1 MREVT
6 TEPKP
11 ESAKAGENS
20 LSIGLKAG
28 RRGGFGHLSNMSPK
42 PYPEEHPNL
51 SSRKTSVRRN
61 LGQMVHVGRFLIFDC
76 VHSNQGGQSG
86 RGHRKARR
94 VLTRRDATGDSAVG
108 LKCATWIMRL
118 RARDTY
124 ILNEGHVAVSVSCRV
139 SSHMTLVKKVCVLN
153 LRPHGSEHRK

>member
-86 RGHRKARR
+86 R
-94 VLTRRDATGDSAVG
+94 
-108 LKCATWIMRL
+108 
-118 RARDTY
+118 
-124 ILNEGHVAVSVSCRV
+124 
-139 SSHMTLVKKVCVLN
+139 
-153 LRPHGSEHRK
+153 EHRKILYQRVLG